1 MLNLKEIGNR
11 IKKYRKQKGFTQAQL
26 AEIIDISTIHMSHLE
41 TGSVAMS
48 LECMIKVCNALE
60 VSPDDLLIGEFEL
73 NNNAT
78 IQQLATTL
86 VGRVLSIFLSICS
99 ILIIA
104 VVPGVITSYY
114 VESTKL
120 RADESSAKFL
130 DDLEHLPELSK
141 EELVE
146 LSEKVK
152 KFNRKK

>member
-78 IQQLATTL
+78 IKQLAEITKN
-86 VGRVLSIFLSICS
+86 LSSDENKLLIDFALLLEKTKLTEIKKADRIQECICR
-99 ILIIA
+99 LIIML
-104 VVPGVITSYY
+104 
-114 VESTKL
+114 K
-120 RADESSAKFL
+120 
-130 DDLEHLPELSK
+130 
-141 EELVE
+141 
-146 LSEKVK
+146 
-152 KFNRKK
+152 N

>member
-78 IQQLATTL
+78 IKQLAEITKN
-86 VGRVLSIFLSICS
+86 LSSDENKLLIDFALLLKKHNKN
-99 ILIIA
+99 LII
-104 VVPGVITSYY
+104 
-114 VESTKL
+114 
-120 RADESSAKFL
+120 R
-130 DDLEHLPELSK
+130 
-141 EELVE
+141 
-146 LSEKVK
+146 
-152 KFNRKK
+152 

>member
-78 IQQLATTL
+78 IKTACRNNQKSFF
-86 VGRVLSIFLSICS
+86 GRKQ
-99 ILIIA
+99 
-104 VVPGVITSYY
+104 T
-114 VESTKL
+114 
-120 RADESSAKFL
+120 ADRFCTFA
-130 DDLEHLPELSK
+130 
-141 EELVE
+141 
-146 LSEKVK
+146 
-152 KFNRKK
+152 

>member
-1 MLNLKEIGNR
+1 MLNLKAIGGR

-78 IQQLATTL
+78 IKQLAEITKN
-86 VGRVLSIFLSICS
+86 LSSDENKLLIDFA
-99 ILIIA
+99 IL
-104 VVPGVITSYY
+104 
-114 VESTKL
+114 
-120 RADESSAKFL
+120 
-130 DDLEHLPELSK
+130 LEKNKP
-141 EELVE
+141 
-146 LSEKVK
+146 
-152 KFNRKK
+152 NRN

>member
-78 IQQLATTL
+78 IKQLAEITKN
-86 VGRVLSIFLSICS
+86 LSSGENKL
-99 ILIIA
+99 LIDFA
-104 VVPGVITSYY
+104 
-114 VESTKL
+114 L
-120 RADESSAKFL
+120 L
-130 DDLEHLPELSK
+130 L
-141 EELVE
+141 
-146 LSEKVK
+146 K
-152 KFNRKK
+152 KNKPNRN

>member
-78 IQQLATTL
+78 IKQLAEITKN
-86 VGRVLSIFLSICS
+86 LSSDENKLLIDFALLLEKTSLTEIKKADRIQSLYLS
-99 ILIIA
+99 A
-104 VVPGVITSYY
+104 YY
-114 VESTKL
+114 YT
-120 RADESSAKFL
+120 
-130 DDLEHLPELSK
+130 
-141 EELVE
+141 
-146 LSEKVK
+146 
-152 KFNRKK
+152 

>member
-73 NNNAT
+73 NNKTACRNNEKSFF
-78 IQQLATTL
+78 
-86 VGRVLSIFLSICS
+86 GRKQ
-99 ILIIA
+99 
-104 VVPGVITSYY
+104 T
-114 VESTKL
+114 
-120 RADESSAKFL
+120 ADRFCTFA
-130 DDLEHLPELSK
+130 
-141 EELVE
+141 
-146 LSEKVK
+146 
-152 KFNRKK
+152 

>member
-78 IQQLATTL
+78 IKQLAEITKN
-86 VGRVLSIFLSICS
+86 LSSDENKLLIDFALLLEKNSLTEIKKADRIQSLYLS
-99 ILIIA
+99 A
-104 VVPGVITSYY
+104 YY
-114 VESTKL
+114 Y
-120 RADESSAKFL
+120 A
-130 DDLEHLPELSK
+130 
-141 EELVE
+141 
-146 LSEKVK
+146 
-152 KFNRKK
+152 

>member
-78 IQQLATTL
+78 IKQLAEITKN
-86 VGRVLSIFLSICS
+86 LSSDENKLLIDFA
-99 ILIIA
+99 ILIEKNKNNINKA
-104 VVPGVITSYY
+104 DRIQSLYLSAYY
-114 VESTKL
+114 Y
-120 RADESSAKFL
+120 A
-130 DDLEHLPELSK
+130 
-141 EELVE
+141 
-146 LSEKVK
+146 
-152 KFNRKK
+152 

>member
-73 NNNAT
+73 DDNAT
-78 IQQLATTL
+78 TKQLAEITKN
-86 VGRVLSIFLSICS
+86 LSSDENKLLIDFALLLKKTNLTEIKKADRIQSLYLS
-99 ILIIA
+99 A
-104 VVPGVITSYY
+104 FYY
-114 VESTKL
+114 
-120 RADESSAKFL
+120 A
-130 DDLEHLPELSK
+130 
-141 EELVE
+141 
-146 LSEKVK
+146 
-152 KFNRKK
+152 

>member
-78 IQQLATTL
+78 IKQLAEITKN
-86 VGRVLSIFLSICS
+86 LSSDENKLLIDFALLLEKKTNLTEIKKTDRIQSLYLS
-99 ILIIA
+99 A
-104 VVPGVITSYY
+104 YY
-114 VESTKL
+114 Y
-120 RADESSAKFL
+120 A
-130 DDLEHLPELSK
+130 
-141 EELVE
+141 
-146 LSEKVK
+146 
-152 KFNRKK
+152 

>member
-78 IQQLATTL
+78 IKQLAEITKN
-86 VGRVLSIFLSICS
+86 LSSDENKLLIDFALLLEKNKPNRIQSLYLSAC
-99 ILIIA
+99 
-104 VVPGVITSYY
+104 YY
-114 VESTKL
+114 
-120 RADESSAKFL
+120 A
-130 DDLEHLPELSK
+130 
-141 EELVE
+141 
-146 LSEKVK
+146 
-152 KFNRKK
+152 

>member
-78 IQQLATTL
+78 IKQLAEITKN
-86 VGRVLSIFLSICS
+86 LSSDENKLLIDFALLLEKTNLTEIKKADRIQSLYLSAC
-99 ILIIA
+99 
-104 VVPGVITSYY
+104 YY
-114 VESTKL
+114 
-120 RADESSAKFL
+120 A
-130 DDLEHLPELSK
+130 
-141 EELVE
+141 
-146 LSEKVK
+146 
-152 KFNRKK
+152 